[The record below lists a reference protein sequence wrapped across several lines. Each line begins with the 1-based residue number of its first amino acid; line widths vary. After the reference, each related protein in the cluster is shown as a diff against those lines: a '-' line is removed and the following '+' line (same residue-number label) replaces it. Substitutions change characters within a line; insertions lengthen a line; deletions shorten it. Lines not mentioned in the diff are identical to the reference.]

1 MATTNTPPAS
11 RQPLFLHFP
20 PYGTHKEAFGWAL
33 DAIGRATSFVGNAVF
48 VGTAVIHLARVNAGC
63 APDDVRCDSKTTYG
77 IRPSSFLTLY
87 NVIVGVSSSALLPL
101 LGSIVDH
108 THHRRLIARISA
120 VFYCISLF
128 PMIFLLSN
136 STWFMSAVLLVFS
149 AFVGW
154 VHTGMSFAYLPEMTE
169 DKKILEDLNTSFAA
183 VQFVTYVVY
192 AVTVVGVT
200 AASKRTDDSVF
211 TAQLAQS
218 ISFVVTTF
226 TWTFSWSKLMG
237 HRPAATELPENSWL
251 ITSGFRNLYRSS
263 VNIWNNHRSL
273 WLFYTSLA
281 FSESANQA
289 LVVIATTFSVEV
301 LNFSS
306 FDSGIAFLVFVFFS
320 AIGCYISPISVK
332 KINPIRSDQLC
343 LSFMTC
349 STVFSVVFMRSIEQR
364 NLYFIFAMLWGLAAG
379 WKCTI
384 ERYLVCSIIPKGQDA
399 ELMGVYLFSGQS
411 LSWLPPLVF
420 TAMNE
425 AGVPISLSMLSL
437 ISFWIISLFFLQC
450 MGSYDNIVDVIT
462 SEVVEDPPSHE
473 TAAKARNNHYT

>member
-1 MATTNTPPAS
+1 MATTNTVTAAH
-11 RQPLFLHFP
+11 QPLFLHLP
-20 PYGTHKEAFGWAL
+20 PYGTHKEAFGWSL
-33 DAIGRATSFVGNAVF
+33 DAIGRAISFVGNAVF
-48 VGTAVIHLARVNAGC
+48 VGTAVIHLARINAGC
-63 APDDVRCDSKTTYG
+63 DPEDVGCDSRTTYG

-108 THHRRLIARISA
+108 TYHRRLIARISA
-120 VFYCISLF
+120 GVYCISLF
-128 PMIFLLSN
+128 PMIFLN
-136 STWFMSAVLLVFS
+136 DSTWFMAAVLLVFS

-154 VHTGMSFAYLPEMTE
+154 VHTGMAFAYLPEMTE
-169 DKKILEDLNTSFAA
+169 DKKILESLNTSFAV

-192 AVTVVGVT
+192 AVIVVGIT
-200 AASKRTDDSVF
+200 AACKKTDDSVF

-218 ISFVVTTF
+218 ISFVVTTIA
-226 TWTFSWSKLMG
+226 WSYSWSKLMG
-237 HRPAATELPENSWL
+237 HRPAATELPEGSWL
-251 ITSGFRNLYRSS
+251 ITSGIRNLYQSS

-273 WLFYTSLA
+273 WWFYASLA

-289 LVVIATTFSVEV
+289 LVVIATTFSIEV

-332 KINPIRSDQLC
+332 RINPIRSDQLC
-343 LSFMTC
+343 VSFLAISTALS
-349 STVFSVVFMRSIEQR
+349 VAFMRSIEQR
-364 NLYFIFAMLWGLAAG
+364 NLYFVFAMFWGLAAG
-379 WKCTI
+379 WKYTI
-384 ERYLVCSIIPKGQDA
+384 ERYLVCNIIPKGQDA

-425 AGVPISLSMLSL
+425 AGVPINLSMLSL
-437 ISFWIISLFFLQC
+437 VSFWIISLFFLQC
-450 MGSYDNIVDVIT
+450 MGTYSNIVDEVT
-462 SEVVEDPPSHE
+462 SEAIGDSPSHCNEIE
-473 TAAKARNNHYT
+473 TATSNKE